1 MNNKPV
7 LTPQLVVVSGTA
19 IIPFTAEPIT
29 QRKHSGFA
37 AFKWYSVAHLQTSPV
52 PSSGSKC

>member
-37 AFKWYSVAHLQTSPV
+37 AFK
-52 PSSGSKC
+52 